1 LGEFL
6 DPRSQGH
13 LTRTYLDFDLN
24 RPDRTQNR
32 LRVDYNSQFRQGIYS
47 NDTAQYTLGAG
58 STVSYR
64 LGRDSSANFR
74 YNYLRPEG
82 YTPLSQDNSGQSH
95 TATTDLTFRPQ
106 RYFLAGAQT
115 GFDFLRAKSQ
125 DVGWQQI
132 GLRTEFIPTRS
143 FSLRAL
149 STYDTISEVWSGVRL
164 DLNARAGQTTVSLGS
179 RYDGYRRA
187 WSNANLYLS
196 NLKVG
201 RTTFSTVLSYNGF
214 TKQFDAQQYNFV
226 YDLHCAEAVLT
237 YSEYSTGFRP
247 GRDVQFFFRLKA
259 LSFDSLFGL
268 GRRGQPI
275 STGSGSGF

>member
-1 LGEFL
+1 M
-6 DPRSQGH
+6 
-13 LTRTYLDFDLN
+13 
-24 RPDRTQNR
+24 
-32 LRVDYNSQFRQGIYS
+32 
-47 NDTAQYTLGAG
+47 
-58 STVSYR
+58 
-64 LGRDSSANFR
+64 
-74 YNYLRPEG
+74 
-82 YTPLSQDNSGQSH
+82 
-95 TATTDLTFRPQ
+95 
-106 RYFLAGAQT
+106 
-115 GFDFLRAKSQ
+115 
-125 DVGWQQI
+125 GWQQI
-132 GLRTEFIPTRS
+132 GLRTEFIPTRN